1 MKRVSYKIDTPEC
14 DAALYIDNLHKNIFY
29 HWFFGWRRTIEIDGI
44 AIMDFIFSEKDLKL
58 IEKISKNTWQSQN
71 FMV

>member
-14 DAALYIDNLHKNIFY
+14 DAALYIDDLHRNVFY
-29 HWFFGWRRTIEIDGI
+29 HMFFGWRRTIETDEI

-58 IEKISKNTWQSQN
+58 IEKISKNT
-71 FMV
+71 